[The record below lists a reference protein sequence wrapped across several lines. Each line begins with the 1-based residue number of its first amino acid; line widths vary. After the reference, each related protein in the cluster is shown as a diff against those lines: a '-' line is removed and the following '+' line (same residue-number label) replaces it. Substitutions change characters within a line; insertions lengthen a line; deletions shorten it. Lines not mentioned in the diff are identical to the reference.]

1 MIGRIKSLLFDKRFP
16 HFFPYTLI
24 KKHFTKIELKEPKK
38 ILLSLTFDV
47 EFNLFIEN
55 KHVEIF
61 LKRYKN
67 FLEKNNST
75 LFVCGEI
82 VKESKELQKF
92 KKCEIG
98 LHGYAHELW
107 GEEKWWLNKKPI
119 DKKTKIELLKIS
131 MKNFEEKRLRRPV
144 SFRAPYMISNLE
156 TLKIIENFGFTVDS
170 SASTYLNENNLPYK
184 HSKIVRIP
192 VSVNPIP
199 EFKKIF
205 FLPFAFYK
213 IFNMQNFCNFD
224 EEELRNY
231 IRVVTSFQEANKIKP
246 HLVFLAHSYEFF
258 NVSELKYCSPKNYE
272 SLRKMVKFLKENY
285 EIEILRIKDLAK
297 RVLI

>member
-1 MIGRIKSLLFDKRFP
+1 MIRRIKSLLFDKRFP
-16 HFFPYTLI
+16 HFFPCILI
-24 KKHFTKIELKEPKK
+24 KKHFTRLKLREPKN

-47 EFNLFIEN
+47 EFNPIIKN

-82 VKESKELQKF
+82 VGKSEELQKF

-107 GEEKWWLNKKPI
+107 GEEKWWVNKKSI
-119 DKKTKIELLKIS
+119 DEKTKIELLKIS
-131 MKNFEEKRLRRPV
+131 LRNFEEKRLKRPV
-144 SFRAPYMISNLE
+144 SFRAPYMISNSE

-170 SASTYLNENNLPYK
+170 SASTYLNEDNLPYK
-184 HSKIVRIP
+184 HSKIIRIP

-199 EFKKIF
+199 KSKKIF
-205 FLPFAFYK
+205 SLPFGFYK
-213 IFNMQNFCNFD
+213 IFNMQNFYDFN
-224 EEELRNY
+224 EEELENY
-231 IRVVTSFQEANKIKP
+231 IRVVTSFQETNKIKP

-258 NVSELKYCSPKNYE
+258 NVSELEYCSPKNYK

-285 EIEILRIKDLAK
+285 EIETLRIKDLAK
-297 RVLI
+297 RVFI